1 MTTTPKSFVELRAKP
16 VWSFDEFLH
25 LVGLPDS
32 TAELVLADTPAKFF
46 TMGRRRFILQ
56 NDALAWLELMAKRH
70 PYTKRRNSACS
81 PQLAHAN

>member
-1 MTTTPKSFVELRAKP
+1 MTNAPKSYVELRAKP

-32 TAELVLADTPAKFF
+32 TAEVVLAETPVKFF

-56 NDALAWLELMAKRH
+56 SDALSWLELMAKRH
-70 PYTKRRNSACS
+70 PYTKRRNSATA
-81 PQLAHAN
+81 PQLTHVS